1 MSSVSMINGHI
12 EEHKTN
18 SAEIKTAVE
27 FIEKELHKC
36 EINLEKAKQRN
47 APEIDTK
54 NIYKKING
62 YRKILNCIEELEI
75 TRQYIHYNNLEYDLL
90 AYSKRRS
97 E

>member
-12 EEHKTN
+12 EKPKIN

-36 EINLEKAKQRN
+36 KINLEKIKQRN
-47 APEIDTK
+47 APEIDIE
-54 NIYKKING
+54 NIYKKIRG
-62 YRKILNCIEELEI
+62 YRETLNCIEELEI
-75 TRQYIHYNNLEYDLL
+75 TRQYIHHNNLEYDLL
-90 AYSKRRS
+90 AYYKRKG